1 MGDDRNKDAGKQ
13 APGAMKA
20 PAAGDKAIN
29 PSAEKLAAEQ
39 KARQQAA
46 GKSPAPGAAPA
57 AERRPS

>member
-1 MGDDRNKDAGKQ
+1 MGEDRSKDAGKQ

-46 GKSPAPGAAPA
+46 GKGHAAAPA